1 MSDLFE
7 TEEILSPR
15 MKWIRAMGVR
25 TESYYTGSKMVWVA
39 WLLHE
44 EDDFGM
50 PDFDDIRCSD
60 TESEAIDNLAEKL
73 GVVNWEVAP

>member
-7 TEEILSPR
+7 MEESLSPR

-25 TESYYTGSKMVWVA
+25 TEYYYTGSKMAWVA
-39 WLLHE
+39 WLY
-44 EDDFGM
+44 FGM

-60 TESEAIDNLAEKL
+60 TESEAIDNLADKL